1 MYCRIVPNKA
11 TVLVEAALGKA
22 CDKDTSVTA
31 WDISNA
37 DTHLLISVFSV
48 HSGVCAMHTV
58 MQQGSRYASMLV
70 RSMQA
75 VYSQAWAARTHR
87 KVQNRKHHLAGV
99 SWPSFCCDRVVV
111 ELHSQGGKEQFPE
124 SLLPFLGLSVW
135 TAEPSPGRFPDPASV
150 SLEVLASPHL
160 QTGGG

>member
-1 MYCRIVPNKA
+1 MSCRTVPNKT

-22 CDKDTSVTA
+22 RDKDTSVTA
-31 WDISNA
+31 WDVSNA
-37 DTHLLISVFSV
+37 DTHLYLSSVSTVVSV
-48 HSGVCAMHTV
+48 LHTQSCSKAAG
-58 MQQGSRYASMLV
+58 MRACLLDPCRQL
-70 RSMQA
+70 
-75 VYSQAWAARTHR
+75 YSQAWTASTHR
-87 KVQNRKHHLAGV
+87 KVQNRKPHLAGV
-99 SWPSFCCDRVVV
+99 SWPSFCCDRVVA

-135 TAEPSPGRFPDPASV
+135 TAEPSPGRFPDPAPV